1 MGRAL
6 LLVLVLAGCEFM
18 PPKPLPPVQI
28 DIPPAPPPPT
38 GSLWHPEL
46 SSNYAVLD
54 VRAHFPGDLLTVV
67 ISETGKGK
75 QSAATGS
82 NAKSSISAS
91 VDDFF
96 GVPAAAASLLPK
108 GFNPQ
113 SIVTAQTA
121 RSSAGDGTTTRDDSV
136 TGNITVTVVGIAPN
150 GNLKVQG
157 DKTVTLNRENQVIIL
172 TGTVRP
178 EDIASDNSVL
188 SSRLADARVSYKGY
202 GSVSDKQGV
211 PLVHRMFDWVWP
223 F

>member
-1 MGRAL
+1 MRRAI
-6 LLVLVLAGCEFM
+6 VLAAMLAGCEFL
-18 PPKPLPPVQI
+18 PPKPLPPVKVEL
-28 DIPPAPPPPT
+28 PPAPPPKA

-46 SSNYAVLD
+46 SNNYATLD

-67 ISETGKGK
+67 ISEVGKGK
-75 QSAATGS
+75 QNATTGA

-96 GVPAAAASLLPK
+96 GLPAAAASFLPK

-113 SIVTAQTA
+113 SIVTAETA

-136 TGNITVTVVGIAPN
+136 SGNITVTVVDVAPN
-150 GNLKVQG
+150 GNLRVQG
-157 DKTVTLNRENQVIIL
+157 DKIVTLNRENQVIVL

>member
-1 MGRAL
+1 MIRAL
-6 LLVLVLAGCEFM
+6 LLIATLAGCDFM
-18 PPKPLPPVQI
+18 PPKPLPPVHI
-28 DIPPAPPPPT
+28 DLPPAPPPPT
-38 GSLWHPEL
+38 GSIWHPEL
-46 SSNYAVLD
+46 SSNYGFLD

-67 ISETGKGK
+67 ISEVGKGK
-75 QSAATGS
+75 QNATTDS
-82 NAKSSISAS
+82 NAKSAISAS

-108 GFNPQ
+108 GFNPT

-121 RSSAGDGTTTRDDSV
+121 RTSSGDGTTTRDDSV
-136 TGNITVTVVGIAPN
+136 SGNITVTVVGVAPN

-157 DKTVTLNRENQVIIL
+157 DKIVTLNRENQVIVL

-211 PLVHRMFDWVWP
+211 PLVHRLFDWVWP